1 MPDIDKLLEKVEAF
15 LPAARHLIIS
25 DGQKLSRRSLI
36 RYLGPHMDD
45 REFSLMMR
53 GRSEKG
59 IPPGRISEADFE
71 RLAELLAKV
80 IGGKCTT
87 SDARQLWQ
95 GDPAAFKAA
104 LGVGE
109 NPGLIDTLSRAPA
122 ELEIAVQKKKKSTLR
137 SILSAQ
143 VVPDNA
149 FTVTSRECLQ
159 FKIAASPGQR
169 LIVLCQEPGDVWR
182 LIAPGHLHD
191 GIITEK
197 TILPNVT
204 PPWLAVD
211 PPFGLHTFVFIGHDA
226 KLAGL
231 LPVTL
236 PDNRIL
242 NAGDIAKLARRL
254 ASPAIAGRWRGTMKT
269 VNAVEAA

>member
-15 LPAARHLIIS
+15 LPAARHLIVS
-25 DGQKLSRRSLI
+25 DGKKLSRRSLI

-45 REFSLMMR
+45 RKFSLMMQ

-59 IPPGRISEADFE
+59 IPPGRISAADFE
-71 RLAELLAKV
+71 RLAELLARV
-80 IGGKCTT
+80 IGGKCTA
-87 SDARQLWQ
+87 SDAEQLWQ
-95 GDPAAFKAA
+95 SDLASFKAT

-109 NPGLIDTLSRAPA
+109 NPGLIETLLRAPV

-137 SILSAQ
+137 AILSAQ

-159 FKIAASPGQR
+159 FKISASPGQR
-169 LIVLCQEPGDVWR
+169 LIVLCHEPGDVWR
-182 LIAPGHLHD
+182 LIAPGHLHN

-197 TILPNVT
+197 TVLPNVT
-204 PPWLAVD
+204 PPWLPID

-226 KLAGL
+226 KLTGL
-231 LPVTL
+231 LPATL
-236 PDNRIL
+236 PNDRIL
-242 NAGDIAKLARRL
+242 TAVDTAKLARRL
-254 ASPAIAGRWRGTMKT
+254 ASPAVAGRWRGTVKT
-269 VNAVEAA
+269 VNAVEAD